1 MREHRERVSGRPAH
15 KKRVEAILWLAP
27 RRRAAAPVRA
37 PASVVHRSSSGYV
50 SVVGLARERQ
60 RGGRLALEPAE
71 QRVEHRVQCRSRCSA
86 ARGGHWLVGKSA
98 VAVLASVASVAL
110 TIGLWQLAERALTRT
125 APSAAVPRLHAD
137 EGSSLIEV
145 VSSDDRAVLEL
156 RPLDE
161 VHRQA
166 RTHRGV
172 WVFVVNAV
180 GQAVAPHA

>member
-1 MREHRERVSGRPAH
+1 M
-15 KKRVEAILWLAP
+15 
-27 RRRAAAPVRA
+27 
-37 PASVVHRSSSGYV
+37 RSSTGYV
-50 SVVGLARERQ
+50 SVDLASPASYVSVEGASPSIRRSS
-60 RGGRLALEPAE
+60 GSSTGSSAGAAALSLAF
-71 QRVEHRVQCRSRCSA
+71 VV
-86 ARGGHWLVGKSA
+86 KSA

-110 TIGLWQLAERALTRT
+110 TIGVWQLAERALTRT
-125 APSAAVPRLHAD
+125 APSAAVPPLHAD

-172 WVFVVNAV
+172 WVFVVNAA

>member
-1 MREHRERVSGRPAH
+1 M
-15 KKRVEAILWLAP
+15 
-27 RRRAAAPVRA
+27 
-37 PASVVHRSSSGYV
+37 RSSTGYV
-50 SVVGLARERQ
+50 SVDLASPASYVSVEGASPSSRRSSGSSAGSSAGAAAPASREWS
-60 RGGRLALEPAE
+60 LAFI
-71 QRVEHRVQCRSRCSA
+71 V
-86 ARGGHWLVGKSA
+86 KSA

-110 TIGLWQLAERALTRT
+110 TIGVWQLAERALTRT
-125 APSAAVPRLHAD
+125 APSAAVPLHAD

-145 VSSDDRAVLEL
+145 VSSDDRAVVEL

>member
-1 MREHRERVSGRPAH
+1 M
-15 KKRVEAILWLAP
+15 
-27 RRRAAAPVRA
+27 
-37 PASVVHRSSSGYV
+37 RSSTGYV
-50 SVVGLARERQ
+50 SVELASPASYVSVEGASPSSRRSSGSSTGSSAGAAAPASRQ
-60 RGGRLALEPAE
+60 WSLAF
-71 QRVEHRVQCRSRCSA
+71 VV
-86 ARGGHWLVGKSA
+86 KSA

-110 TIGLWQLAERALTRT
+110 TIGVWQLAERALTRT
-125 APSAAVPRLHAD
+125 AAVPRLHAD

>member
-1 MREHRERVSGRPAH
+1 MSANPA
-15 KKRVEAILWLAP
+15 
-27 RRRAAAPVRA
+27 RRRRRCSAH
-37 PASVVHRSSSGYV
+37 ASVQACMRSPTGYV
-50 SVVGLARERQ
+50 SVDLASPASYVSVEGASPSSRRSSGSSAGSSAGAAAPASREWS
-60 RGGRLALEPAE
+60 LAFI
-71 QRVEHRVQCRSRCSA
+71 V
-86 ARGGHWLVGKSA
+86 KSA

-110 TIGLWQLAERALTRT
+110 TIGVWQLAERALTRT

-137 EGSSLIEV
+137 EGSSHIEV

-172 WVFVVNAV
+172 WVFVVNAA

>member
-1 MREHRERVSGRPAH
+1 MSANPA
-15 KKRVEAILWLAP
+15 
-27 RRRAAAPVRA
+27 RRRRRCSAH
-37 PASVVHRSSSGYV
+37 ASVQACMRSPTGYV
-50 SVVGLARERQ
+50 SVDLASPASYVSVEGASPSIRRSS
-60 RGGRLALEPAE
+60 GSSTGSSAGAAALSLAF
-71 QRVEHRVQCRSRCSA
+71 VV
-86 ARGGHWLVGKSA
+86 KSA

-110 TIGLWQLAERALTRT
+110 TIGVWQLAERALTRT
-125 APSAAVPRLHAD
+125 APSAAVPPLHAD

-172 WVFVVNAV
+172 WVFVVNAA

>member
-1 MREHRERVSGRPAH
+1 M
-15 KKRVEAILWLAP
+15 
-27 RRRAAAPVRA
+27 
-37 PASVVHRSSSGYV
+37 RSSTGYV
-50 SVVGLARERQ
+50 SVDLAS
-60 RGGRLALEPAE
+60 PASYVS
-71 QRVEHRVQCRSRCSA
+71 VEGASPSSRRSSGSSA
-86 ARGGHWLVGKSA
+86 GSSAGPAAPASHEWSLVYAVKSA
-98 VAVLASVASVAL
+98 VAVLASVGSVAL
-110 TIGLWQLAERALTRT
+110 TIGVWQLAERALSRT
-125 APSAAVPRLHAD
+125 APSAAIPPLHAA

-180 GQAVAPHA
+180 GQAAPPHAQP

>member
-1 MREHRERVSGRPAH
+1 MHEPQDG
-15 KKRVEAILWLAP
+15 
-27 RRRAAAPVRA
+27 APVQA
-37 PASVVHRSSSGYV
+37 CMRSSTGYV
-50 SVVGLARERQ
+50 SVDLASPASYVSVEGASPSIRRSS
-60 RGGRLALEPAE
+60 GSSTGSSAGAAALSLAF
-71 QRVEHRVQCRSRCSA
+71 VV
-86 ARGGHWLVGKSA
+86 KSA

-110 TIGLWQLAERALTRT
+110 TIGVWQLAERALTRT
-125 APSAAVPRLHAD
+125 APSAAVPPLHAD

-172 WVFVVNAV
+172 WVFVVNAA

>member
-1 MREHRERVSGRPAH
+1 MSANPA
-15 KKRVEAILWLAP
+15 
-27 RRRAAAPVRA
+27 RRRRRCSAH
-37 PASVVHRSSSGYV
+37 ASVQACMRSPTGYV
-50 SVVGLARERQ
+50 SVDLASPASYVSVEGASPSIRRSS
-60 RGGRLALEPAE
+60 GSSTGSSAGAAALSLAF
-71 QRVEHRVQCRSRCSA
+71 VV
-86 ARGGHWLVGKSA
+86 KSA

-110 TIGLWQLAERALTRT
+110 TIGVWQLAERALTRT